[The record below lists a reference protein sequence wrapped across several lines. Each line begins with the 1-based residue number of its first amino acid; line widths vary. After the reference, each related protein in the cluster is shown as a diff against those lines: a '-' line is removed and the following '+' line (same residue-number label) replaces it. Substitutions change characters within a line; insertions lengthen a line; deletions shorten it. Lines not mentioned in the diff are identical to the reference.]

1 MLRSS
6 ILKQLT
12 ICSLTTF
19 MCAQGAW
26 AHTGVRDQA
35 NEASRSNNGFT
46 IPHGCGSDTD
56 DTRPPLKVRG
66 QSAVFPYGD
75 STNTVWVDVGTNTV
89 IPTGGDG
96 IVELAAPPLP
106 AFSLSVT
113 GIQDNDP
120 FTVQE
125 EETED
130 GTVDTPVRALN
141 WKGGPGLKT
150 NLLGIPQFRVSTP
163 NIIDGCVSKVRVRI
177 AVANWCKFGKNEA
190 NDPVNNRADWWFP
203 TPEIAEG
210 EPGAPGSGSEKFVDP
225 DLVQEDFWTTLTVN
239 NVDTADP
246 ATCPGGAHRE
256 VAVQPSGGDIDTFL
270 PYKPFTAGKGPF

>member
-1 MLRSS
+1 
-6 ILKQLT
+6 
-12 ICSLTTF
+12 

-35 NEASRSNNGFT
+35 TESLTSYNGFT
-46 IPHGCGSDTD
+46 ITHGCGSDTD
-56 DTRPPLKVRG
+56 DTRPPLKVKG
-66 QSAVFPYGD
+66 QSAVFPYGE
-75 STNTVWVDVGTNTV
+75 NTVWVDLATNTV
-89 IPTGGDG
+89 IPTGGVG
-96 IVELAAPPLP
+96 IVELPDPPV
-106 AFSLSVT
+106 FSLNPG
-113 GIQDNDP
+113 GIQSNDP
-120 FTVQE
+120 FTVTE

-150 NLLGIPQFRVSTP
+150 NLVGIPLFRVSAPT
-163 NIIDGCVSKVRVRI
+163 IVDGCVSKLRARI

-190 NDPVNNRADWWFP
+190 NDPINNRADWWFP

-246 ATCPGGAHRE
+246 TTCPGGVHRE
-256 VAVQPSGGDIDTFL
+256 VAVQPTGADIDTFL
-270 PYKPFTAGKGPF
+270 PYRPFTAGPGPY